1 MGFSEH
7 GACHLVLSLPCYCLL
22 RVAVYRVPTQGE
34 SNCTVALVD
43 LCHHIHLLTQA
54 VTSLYSLVL
63 FFPNSIPDLATVA
76 DVLDTE
82 GLECLLVALLIDQG
96 QFVSKSQGETMV
108 FELVNTNTKCINGSI
123 KTTQV
128 PLQIPILISS
138 FLLQG
143 QSVGVAKLIGT

>member
-1 MGFSEH
+1 
-7 GACHLVLSLPCYCLL
+7 
-22 RVAVYRVPTQGE
+22 
-34 SNCTVALVD
+34 
-43 LCHHIHLLTQA
+43 
-54 VTSLYSLVL
+54 VL

-96 QFVSKSQGETMV
+96 QFVGKSQGEGMV

-128 PLQIPILISS
+128 PL
-138 FLLQG
+138 
-143 QSVGVAKLIGT
+143 